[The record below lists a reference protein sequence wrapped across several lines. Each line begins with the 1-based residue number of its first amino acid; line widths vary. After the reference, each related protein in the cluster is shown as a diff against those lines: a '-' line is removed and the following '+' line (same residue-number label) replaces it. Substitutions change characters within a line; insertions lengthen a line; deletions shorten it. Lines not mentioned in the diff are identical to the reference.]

1 MSGVGS
7 RLFPSNPL
15 NTIPPIPSLVPPWV
29 VRAAARLWTH
39 ALLGLAVL
47 LLDLLTGPFLLFPI
61 LFVFPVTLSAWFSS
75 TRAAYILAVLLPLG
89 RFFIAV
95 LVDTPAPFVYIVTN
109 ALIRVAVLV
118 LLAFLVGRT
127 ALQTK
132 ALREQVAD
140 LVTVCAWSRTVEYKG
155 EWLSFEEYLK
165 RRFNLDTSHGISPA
179 EAKKAFGDL
188 NRKDRSA

>member
-1 MSGVGS
+1 M
-7 RLFPSNPL
+7 
-15 NTIPPIPSLVPPWV
+15 
-29 VRAAARLWTH
+29 
-39 ALLGLAVL
+39 GLAVL
-47 LLDLLTGPFLLFPI
+47 LLDLLSGPFLLFPI
-61 LFVFPVTLSAWFSS
+61 LFVLPVTLSAWFSS
-75 TRAAYILAVLLPLG
+75 SRAAYILAVLLPLG

-95 LVDTPAPFVYIVTN
+95 FVDTPAPLIYMVAN

-127 ALQTK
+127 ARQTK
-132 ALREQVAD
+132 ALRERVAG

-179 EAKKAFGDL
+179 EAQKAFADLKPNDRFDGGGD
-188 NRKDRSA
+188 A

>member
-1 MSGVGS
+1 M
-7 RLFPSNPL
+7 
-15 NTIPPIPSLVPPWV
+15 
-29 VRAAARLWTH
+29 
-39 ALLGLAVL
+39 GLAVL

-61 LFVFPVTLSAWFSS
+61 LFVLPVTLSAWFSS
-75 TRAAYILAVLLPLG
+75 PRAAYILAVLLPLG

-95 LVDTPAPFVYIVTN
+95 FVDTPAPLNYLVAN

-127 ALQTK
+127 ARQTK
-132 ALREQVAD
+132 ALREQVAG

-155 EWLSFEEYLK
+155 EWISFEEYLK

-179 EAKKAFGDL
+179 EAQKTFADL
-188 NRKDRSA
+188 KPNDPNA